1 MPVRP
6 PAAIASRRTEGNQ
19 KRRRKC
25 RRFCGGRTEAR
36 PRASSLRVCLADIE
50 KESSR
55 RIGATAW
62 GAATPDAFRPTRR
75 KLLERSPDAQIITYT
90 RLGARGGFGCLRTKT
105 RRRVFVGAE

>member
-50 KESSR
+50 KESSSR
-55 RIGATAW
+55 VSAAAW
-62 GAATPDAFRPTRR
+62 GAATPETFRPTRR
-75 KLLERSPDAQIITYT
+75 KLLERATDARIITYL
-90 RLGARGGFGCLRTKT
+90 RVGARGGFG
-105 RRRVFVGAE
+105 GAG